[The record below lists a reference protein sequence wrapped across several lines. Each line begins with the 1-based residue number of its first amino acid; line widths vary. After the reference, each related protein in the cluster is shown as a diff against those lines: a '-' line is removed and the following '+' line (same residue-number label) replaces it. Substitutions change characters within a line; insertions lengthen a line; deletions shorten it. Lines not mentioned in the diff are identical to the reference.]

1 MWPPFLCMKKNV
13 FRWCAVLIAAFTFSA
28 AAQTWDPPVG
38 RRVTYKKVDG
48 RELGLW
54 ILEPKDV
61 GARDYAA
68 ERPAV
73 LLIHGGGWVNG
84 APGVHNDQA
93 KAVAAHGAVAILLQ
107 YRLLAATSHEEPRIC
122 VEDTKSAMRWIRTH
136 ASELHLD
143 PKKIAAGGSS
153 AGGYNAAYAAVGSE
167 SAAPLWDDS
176 QDDLRVSARPDA
188 LVLLNP
194 ALDVHYA
201 SNLFHHDEKLSPM
214 SYVNKDAPPML
225 IMSGSDDP
233 VIHADVLRKYAGQLK
248 AAGARCELHIY
259 PGQVH
264 SFYKKEPYLSET
276 NALMVEFLY
285 SLGFV
290 YR

>member
-1 MWPPFLCMKKNV
+1 MKKNV
-13 FRWCAVLIAAFTFSA
+13 FRWGAVLIAALSLSA

-38 RRVTYKKVDG
+38 HRVTYKSVDG

-61 GARDYAA
+61 GARDYAP

-84 APGVHNDQA
+84 APGVHNEQA

-107 YRLLAATSHEEPRIC
+107 YRLLAASSHGEPRIC
-122 VEDTKSAMRWIRTH
+122 VEDTKSAMRWIRAH

-143 PKKIAAGGSS
+143 PNKIAAGGSS
-153 AGGYNAAYAAVGSE
+153 AGGYNAAYAAVG
-167 SAAPLWDDS
+167 PGWDDS
-176 QDDLRVSARPDA
+176 QDDLHISSRPDA

-194 ALDVHYA
+194 ALDVHSS

-214 SYVNKDAPPML
+214 SYVSKDVPPTL

-233 VIHADVLRKYAGQLK
+233 VIHADVLRRYAAQLK

>member
-1 MWPPFLCMKKNV
+1 M
-13 FRWCAVLIAAFTFSA
+13 FRWCAVWIAALSVSA

-38 RRVTYKKVDG
+38 HRVTYKNVDG

-107 YRLLAATSHEEPRIC
+107 YRLLAANSHEEPRIC
-122 VEDTKSAMRWIRTH
+122 VEDTKSAMRWIRRH

-143 PKKIAAGGSS
+143 AKKIAAGGSS
-153 AGGYNAAYAAVGSE
+153 AGGYNAAFAAV
-167 SAAPLWDDS
+167 AAGWDDP
-176 QDDLRVSARPDA
+176 QDDLRVSARPGA

-214 SYVNKDAPPML
+214 SYVNKDVPPML

-233 VIHADVLRKYAGQLK
+233 VIHADVLRRYAAQLK
-248 AAGARCELHIY
+248 AAGVRCELHIY

>member
-1 MWPPFLCMKKNV
+1 MWPPFLCMRKNL
-13 FRWCAVLIAAFTFSA
+13 FRWCAVLIAALTISA

-38 RRVTYKKVDG
+38 RRVIYKKVDG

-107 YRLLAATSHEEPRIC
+107 YRLLAPTSHEEPRIC
-122 VEDTKSAMRWIRTH
+122 VEDTKSAMRWIRAH
-136 ASELHLD
+136 AAELHLD

-153 AGGYNAAYAAVGSE
+153 AGGYNAAYAAVG
-167 SAAPLWDDS
+167 AGWDDS

-233 VIHADVLRKYAGQLK
+233 VIHADVLRKYASQLK